1 MKRRLNQIYSHTFFS
16 DLYPRNCPN
25 RENPPPH
32 LSVGFSVMFSKLKTI
47 VTVTVIFIGIYD
59 QDVIGNYAI
68 IFNNTIFF
76 FAEMIPKV

>member
-1 MKRRLNQIYSHTFFS
+1 VIYTREIAQIAKILH
-16 DLYPRNCPN
+16 PI
-25 RENPPPH
+25 

-59 QDVIGNYAI
+59 QDVIGNYTI